1 MKKKAGK
8 DGIVYSTNP
17 DYRPQEEEADPLQE
31 LSPSAQT
38 LYLVLER
45 HKGGKMATV
54 IENFKGSENLL
65 EQLGKRLKSACGV
78 GGSVKDGLIILQGDL
93 RDKVA
98 ALLRKEGYVCKMK
111 GG

>member
-17 DYRPQEEEADPLQE
+17 DYRPQKEENEIQQQ

-54 IENFKGSENLL
+54 IENFKGPDSQL
-65 EQLGKRLKSACGV
+65 EQLGKKLKSACGV

-93 RDKVA
+93 RNKLA
-98 ALLRKEGYVCKMK
+98 ELLKKEGFSSKMK

>member
-17 DYRPQEEEADPLQE
+17 DYRPQEEEADSLQE

-45 HKGGKMATV
+45 HKGGKLATV
-54 IENFKGSENLL
+54 IENFKGSESLL

-98 ALLRKEGYVCKMK
+98 AMLRKEGYICKMK